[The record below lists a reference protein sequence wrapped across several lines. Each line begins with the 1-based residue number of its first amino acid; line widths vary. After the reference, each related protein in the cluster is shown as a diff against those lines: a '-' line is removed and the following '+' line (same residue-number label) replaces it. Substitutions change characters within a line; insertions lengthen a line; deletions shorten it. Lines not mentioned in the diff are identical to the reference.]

1 MSKYIN
7 PATDFGFKRI
17 FKDEEITRGFLNAL
31 LKRYDPKTH
40 IKKVT
45 ITDAVGI
52 VNYILGNPS
61 AGFDERAA
69 DVNGDGSITIT
80 DAVGV
85 VNIILSGSN

>member
-45 ITDAVGI
+45 ITDGE
-52 VNYILGNPS
+52 L
-61 AGFDERAA
+61 D
-69 DVNGDGSITIT
+69 
-80 DAVGV
+80 
-85 VNIILSGSN
+85 

>member
-40 IKKVT
+40 IKSVT
-45 ITDAVGI
+45 ITDGELESTTLPARRRVSK
-52 VNYILGNPS
+52 PK
-61 AGFDERAA
+61 A
-69 DVNGDGSITIT
+69 
-80 DAVGV
+80 
-85 VNIILSGSN
+85 